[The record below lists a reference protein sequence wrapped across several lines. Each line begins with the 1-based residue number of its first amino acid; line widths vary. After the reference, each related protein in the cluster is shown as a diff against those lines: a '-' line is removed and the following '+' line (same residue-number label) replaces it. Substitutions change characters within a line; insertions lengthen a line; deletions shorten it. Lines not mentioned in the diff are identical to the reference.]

1 LTEPER
7 QHPAATLAVLSIAG
21 LSFSLLQSMVAPALP
36 DIQHTLG
43 TSESSVAWI
52 LTAYLLSASVA
63 TPIIGRL
70 GDVHGKE
77 KSMLVVLAVLAVG
90 TLISALATS
99 IGVMIIGRI
108 IQGAGGGI
116 FPLAFGIIR
125 DEFPAERVAGSIG
138 LMSAILGVG
147 GGLGIVLAGPIVD
160 GLSYHWLFWLPLTTV
175 LLSAVLTY
183 FFVPESPIKAPG
195 RVNWLAAALLSA
207 GLAALLLAISETTTW
222 GWGSAKTIGLIV
234 VGVAIMAVWVG
245 VELRARH
252 PLVDMNVMRSR
263 PVWTTDL
270 VAFLLGA
277 GMYSSFIV
285 LPQFVET
292 SSSSGFG
299 FDASVT
305 GAGLFMV
312 PSTVAMLVVGP
323 LAGPLQK
330 RFGSRLP
337 LICGCGFATAA
348 FTMLAVAHSR
358 PLEVYVA
365 AGLLGIGIGLA
376 FAAMANLIVE
386 AVPADQ
392 TGVATGVNTIT
403 RTIGGAF
410 GGQLVAT
417 IIAGGGSPTEDS
429 YVLAFAVIAGSL
441 VLSILAA
448 LAIPRPGAGRP
459 APGRLRHQIAA
470 TSGRAT

>member
-7 QHPAATLAVLSIAG
+7 QHPAVTLAVLSIAG
-21 LSFSLLQSMVAPALP
+21 LSFALLQSMVAPALP

-77 KSMLVVLAVLAVG
+77 KSMLVVLVVLAVG
-90 TLISALATS
+90 TLISALANS
-99 IGVMIIGRI
+99 IGVMILGRI

-125 DEFPAERVAGSIG
+125 DEFPAARVPGSIG

-175 LLSAVLTY
+175 LLSAALTY

-195 RVNWLAAALLSA
+195 RVNWGAAGLLSA
-207 GLAALLLAISETTTW
+207 GLAALLLAISQTTTW
-222 GWGSAKTIGLIV
+222 GWGSPKTIGLIAI
-234 VGVAIMAVWVG
+234 GSAIMAGWVG
-245 VELRARH
+245 VERRARH
-252 PLVDMNVMRSR
+252 PLVDMNVMRLR

-348 FTMLAVAHSR
+348 FTMLAVAHDR

-392 TGVATGVNTIT
+392 TGVATGVNTVT

-429 YVLAFAVIAGSL
+429 FVLAFAVIAGSL

-448 LAIPRPGAGRP
+448 LAIPKPRSGKPRAVPPGAVVSP
-459 APGRLRHQIAA
+459 ESA
-470 TSGRAT
+470 

>member
-1 LTEPER
+1 MEPER
-7 QHPAATLAVLSIAG
+7 QHPAITLAVVSIAG
-21 LSFSLLQSMVAPALP
+21 LSFALLQSLVAPALP
-36 DIQHTLG
+36 DIQHTLA
-43 TSESSVAWI
+43 TSEGTVAWV

-77 KSMLVVLAVLAVG
+77 KSLLVVLIVLAIG

-99 IGVMIIGRI
+99 IGMMIAGRI

-125 DEFPAERVAGSIG
+125 DEFPSDRVAGSIG

-147 GGLGIVLAGPIVD
+147 GGLGIVLAGPIVEH
-160 GLSYHWLFWLPLTTV
+160 LSYHWLFWLPLTTV
-175 LLSAVLTY
+175 ALSGVLTY
-183 FFVPESPIKAPG
+183 FFIPESPIKAPG
-195 RVNWLAAALLSA
+195 RVNWIAAGLLSA
-207 GLAALLLAISETTTW
+207 GLAALLLAISETTSW
-222 GWGSAKTIGLIV
+222 GWGSPKTIGLITLGLV
-234 VGVAIMAVWVG
+234 ILVSWVG

-252 PLVDMNVMRSR
+252 PLVDMTVMRSR

-292 SSSSGFG
+292 PTSSGFG
-299 FDASVT
+299 FGASVT

-312 PSTVAMLVVGP
+312 PSTVAMLLVGP
-323 LAGPLQK
+323 LAGPLRA

-337 LICGCGFATAA
+337 LISGCGFAAVGFA
-348 FTMLAVAHSR
+348 LLALAHSR
-358 PLEVYVA
+358 PFEVYVA

-386 AVPADQ
+386 AVPPDQ

-410 GGQLVAT
+410 GGQIVAT
-417 IIAGGGSPTEDS
+417 IISGGGGPTEAS
-429 YVLAFAVIAGSL
+429 FTLAFAVIAGSL
-441 VLSILAA
+441 VLSILAG
-448 LAIPRPGAGRP
+448 LAIPRTAPQERRRVPAGAV
-459 APGRLRHQIAA
+459 AESA
-470 TSGRAT
+470 